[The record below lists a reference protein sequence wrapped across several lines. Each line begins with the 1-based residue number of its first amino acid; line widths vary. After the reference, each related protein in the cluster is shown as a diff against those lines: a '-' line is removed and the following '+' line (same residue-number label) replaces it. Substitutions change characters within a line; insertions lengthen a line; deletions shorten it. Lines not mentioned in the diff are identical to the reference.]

1 MKESMGI
8 WYKIAGKDLHR
19 SDVDWS
25 EIYGKVL
32 NRRVEPPTIY
42 IFVNQET
49 DNVFVCRTKIREL

>member
-1 MKESMGI
+1 MEESRGI
-8 WYKIAGKDLHR
+8 YYKIADKDLHR

-42 IFVNQET
+42 IFVSRAT
-49 DNVFVCRTKIREL
+49 DNLYIC